1 MYSIAVVGSSVVG
14 AVVGLSVVGECVGD
28 CVVGAGVGAGV
39 GATWEQNLVVSNAN
53 WRSSLPLLWWEIQSP
68 KKSTSARLLF
78 KAPSIE
84 FCQDDCPERWPLPSM
99 FPTMQD

>member
-1 MYSIAVVGSSVVG
+1 
-14 AVVGLSVVGECVGD
+14 
-28 CVVGAGVGAGV
+28 VGAGVGAGV
-39 GATWEQNLVVSNAN
+39 GATWEQNVVVSNAN

-84 FCQDDCPERWPLPSM
+84 FCQDDCPERWPLPS
-99 FPTMQD
+99 FNDRSWEPFYVIATKENNRN